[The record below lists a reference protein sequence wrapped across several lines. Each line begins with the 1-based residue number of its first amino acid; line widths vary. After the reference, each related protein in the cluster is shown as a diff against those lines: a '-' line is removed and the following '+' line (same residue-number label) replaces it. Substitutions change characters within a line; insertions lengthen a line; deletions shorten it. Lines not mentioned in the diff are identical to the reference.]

1 MFSFAEQHCGGKQYY
16 TTRKGQDHARLS
28 KDDIKRSTRAE
39 LSQNLKKTLKKVL
52 TKRGEFDKIYKL
64 LARGA
69 PNLENDTER
78 DARKNDS

>member
-1 MFSFAEQHCGGKQYY
+1 MRSR
-16 TTRKGQDHARLS
+16 T
-28 KDDIKRSTRAE
+28 IVKRRHKTFNKSRIIPK
-39 LSQNLKKTLKKVL
+39 SQKTLKKVL
-52 TKRGEFDKIYKL
+52 TKRGRFDKIYKL